1 MTMLTASSRAKNK
14 PVEKRE
20 EDQFVLGFPQRLM
33 GEQETLGSVTDK
45 IAGVVLKQPHPWFW
59 WTGFLAAC
67 GGVALFG
74 LALACLLWKGVGIWG
89 INIPVGW
96 GFAIVNFVWWIGI
109 GHAGTFISAILLL
122 LNQKWRN
129 SINRFTEAMTL
140 FAVTCA
146 GLFPLLHLGRPW
158 LFYWIIPYPDM
169 MGLWPQF
176 RSALVWDLFAVGTYF
191 TVSLLFWYLGLIP
204 DLAAIRDKATTRTRQ
219 RIYGFFA
226 LGWRGSAVH
235 WERHQTAYLILAGL
249 ATPLVLS
256 VHSVV
261 SFDFATTLLPG
272 WHSTIFPPYFVAGA
286 IYSGFAMVINIILP
300 IRRVYRLESLI
311 TARHLNNMGLVLLA
325 TGWMVTYGYIM
336 EAFTAWYSGNV
347 FERYMMFNRAFGP
360 YAWVFWSLM
369 FLNVL
374 APQALWSRRVR
385 TTPLFLFAVATCVN
399 LGMWVERFVI
409 VVTSL
414 HRDFVPSSWAM
425 FIPTRWDWAF
435 LLGTIGLFLAL
446 MFLFI
451 RFVPMMSISE
461 LRELVANKEKARL

>member
-1 MTMLTASSRAKNK
+1 MLTAEPKKQNRA
-14 PVEKRE
+14 PTG
-20 EDQFVLGFPQRLM
+20 QSALGFPTRLM
-33 GEQETLGSVTDK
+33 AESETFGSVTDK
-45 IAGVVLKQPHPWFW
+45 IGGLVLKNPRPWSW
-59 WTGFLAAC
+59 WMGFLAAC
-67 GGVALFG
+67 GGVGLFVLSVG
-74 LALACLLWKGVGIWG
+74 WLLWKGVGIWG

-146 GLFPLLHLGRPW
+146 GMFPLLHLGRPW

-204 DLAAIRDKATTRTRQ
+204 DLAAIRDKASTRAKQ

-226 LGWRGSAVH
+226 LGWRGSAVQ
-235 WERHQTAYLILAGL
+235 WERHQTAYLIMAGL

-286 IYSGFAMVINIILP
+286 IYSGFAMVLNIILP
-300 IRRVYRLESLI
+300 IRKLYRLENLI
-311 TARHLNNMGLVLLA
+311 TERHLNNMGLVLLA
-325 TGWMVTYGYIM
+325 TCWMVAYGYIM
-336 EAFTAWYSGNV
+336 EAFTAWYSGDV
-347 FERYMMFNRAFGP
+347 FERYMMYNRAFGP
-360 YAWVFWSLM
+360 YGWIFWALI

-374 APQALWSRRVR
+374 VPQALWSRKVR
-385 TTPLFLFAVATCVN
+385 MRPLLLFAVAAAVN

-409 VVTSL
+409 VITSL
-414 HRDFVPSSWAM
+414 HRDFAPSSWGM
-425 FIPTRWDWAF
+425 FIPTRWDWAT
-435 LLGTIGLFLAL
+435 LAGTIGLFFAL

-451 RFVPMMSISE
+451 RFVPLMSISE
-461 LRELVANKEKARL
+461 LRELIAKGEKTRV